1 MNFRTLSVEL
11 SSDLQVIKYK
21 SRYFGRNK
29 ENPVECLFKMVFNL
43 GSCLIAY
50 GIKSQL
56 ALCWVFLYV
65 ATLTTFP
72 IHSINIE
79 LTDTIHMKV
88 YARGREGPI
97 LKILVS
103 TRDRKENKK
112 RKYLLQVTLLVIR
125 SNSRRNQKD
134 LFY

>member
-1 MNFRTLSVEL
+1 MKFRTLSVEV
-11 SSDLQVIKYK
+11 SSYLQVIKYK
-21 SRYFGRNK
+21 SSYFGGNK
-29 ENPVECLFKMVFNL
+29 ENPVECLFKMVFNI

-56 ALCWVFLYV
+56 ALCWVFLYL
-65 ATLTTFP
+65 ATLTTFS

-79 LTDTIHMKV
+79 LTDTVHMKV
-88 YARGREGPI
+88 YARGRERPI

-112 RKYLLQVTLLVIR
+112 RKYHLAGLIG
-125 SNSRRNQKD
+125 SNSRRNQRD
-134 LFY
+134 QFY